1 MSHALFT
8 VSVVDLDEGS
18 HGELAAKFIVDS
30 ENEKRAAQDP
40 PVDPLP
46 VTPFAEL
53 VPSYLAILEA
63 TLDRAHVNY
72 IIQQATQQSATDQ
85 LDARWLQ
92 ASEAERNAAL
102 TALPEATEH

>member
-30 ENEKRAAQDP
+30 ENEKRAA
-40 PVDPLP
+40 
-46 VTPFAEL
+46 FAEL